1 MSLSL
6 SLIYAV
12 TLDDALISYGPLGIG
27 VLVLGYFAAKQV
39 IFLRERGDKAEAQR
53 DAMIEDVFT
62 KVLPAL
68 TRNTEVL
75 DKRTDLDREIIETLR
90 ETTDVLRELSGQRVT
105 PTRRRTT

>member
-1 MSLSL
+1 MN
-6 SLIYAV
+6 LIYAV

-75 DKRTDLDREIIETLR
+75 DKRTDLDREVIEALQANSR
-90 ETTDVLRELSGQRVT
+90 VLQELSDQWAA

>member
-68 TRNTEVL
+68 ARNTEVL

>member
-1 MSLSL
+1 MVWASG
-6 SLIYAV
+6 LIYAV

-39 IFLRERGDKAEAQR
+39 VFLRERGDKAEAQR

-75 DKRTDLDREIIETLR
+75 EKRTNLDREIIETLQENTR
-90 ETTDVLRELSGQRVT
+90 VLQELSDRRAPT
-105 PTRRRTT
+105 TRRRTT

>member
-1 MSLSL
+1 MVWASG
-6 SLIYAV
+6 LIYAV

-39 IFLRERGDKAEAQR
+39 VFLRERGDKAEAQR

-68 TRNTEVL
+68 SRNTEVL
-75 DKRTDLDREIIETLR
+75 EKRTDLDREIIETLQ
-90 ETTDVLRELSGQRVT
+90 ESNAVMRELAGRAT
-105 PTRRRTT
+105 PTRRRTS